1 MLRGRE
7 GRSLAE
13 IMKAFLL
20 LPTLLLL
27 ASCGSE
33 PVPVAVAPSPVK
45 PAAAPASAK
54 PSAPSVPLVAGEKPS
69 LKETQRLDREL
80 GNSVIPYP
88 FDNCAVIQRPFDREG
103 PKHRRIYKGY
113 EVLFCCTPC
122 VRAFDANPEPYMPR
136 IMAAA
141 NEKAAGLV
149 TPPVVAQGPR

>member
-1 MLRGRE
+1 
-7 GRSLAE
+7 
-13 IMKAFLL
+13 MKAFLRFL
-20 LPTLLLL
+20 FLPTVLFL

-33 PVPVAVAPSPVK
+33 PAPVAVAPASVK
-45 PAAAPASAK
+45 PGAAPLSAK
-54 PSAPSVPLVAGEKPS
+54 PSAPSVPVNAEAKPS
-69 LKETQRLDREL
+69 LKDTQRLDREL
-80 GNSVIPYP
+80 GNTVIPYP

-141 NEKAAGLV
+141 NEKAAGVV
-149 TPPVVAQGPR
+149 TPPTVVAQSPQ

>member
-1 MLRGRE
+1 MNAILFAAGL
-7 GRSLAE
+7 GLG
-13 IMKAFLL
+13 L
-20 LPTLLLL
+20 TLVSC
-27 ASCGSE
+27 ASAPE
-33 PVPVAVAPSPVK
+33 TTAPPVAAATGNAAAA
-45 PAAAPASAK
+45 PAAAPST
-54 PSAPSVPLVAGEKPS
+54 PAPAQSPATAAAPS

-141 NEKAAGLV
+141 KDRAAGTV
-149 TPPVVAQGPR
+149 TPPVVSP